1 MPEESTLPHAAAAAQ
16 AAPVMLQITAGFG
29 LLLEFTAA
37 LNGWSAPSSTDAL
50 SGFSETDTSLVTVTA
65 AVEFLVGSA
74 TLVAWI
80 RTAAGDGRSAGA
92 V

>member
-1 MPEESTLPHAAAAAQ
+1 MPEESTLPQAAAAQ
-16 AAPVMLQITAGFG
+16 AAPGIAQVTDGFG
-29 LLLEFTAA
+29 LPLEFTAA
-37 LNGWSAPSSTDAL
+37 VNGWSAPNSTDAL
-50 SGFSETDTSLVTVTA
+50 SGFRETDTSLMTVTA

-80 RTAAGDGRSAGA
+80 RTAAGDGRFVGA